1 MKLADFDVYKDLLFK
16 KSGLVVTPDK
26 SYLLDSRLTP
36 VAKKHGFASLD
47 AMGVALR
54 GIPPEPL
61 VKDIVEAMTTNE
73 TSFFR
78 DGKPF
83 EIFKQTVLP
92 WMSKSRGGARKIR
105 LWCAAASSGQEPY
118 TLAMLWKESQNLFP
132 GWSLEILA
140 TDISDDIL
148 ALARKGNY
156 SQFEVQ
162 RGLPIQ
168 LLMKYF
174 KQDGERWQISD
185 DLRKMIRYE
194 NFNLLDSMARLGQFD
209 IIFCRNV
216 LIYFDEPTK
225 KRILDSMST
234 LLPKDGFLFLGG
246 AETVFG
252 ITDKFKPM
260 DGQRGLYIL
269 PGGTHDT
276 VKATTG
282 TAPATPAAAQGGLAR

>member
-26 SYLLDSRLTP
+26 SYLLDSRLSP

-54 GIPPEPL
+54 GIPPDPL

-83 EIFKQTVLP
+83 DIFKQTVLP
-92 WMSKSRGGARKIR
+92 HMSKTRGASRKIR

-118 TLAMLWKESQNLFP
+118 TLAMVWKESQNLFP

-185 DLRKMIRYE
+185 ELRKMVRYE
-194 NFNLLDSMARLGQFD
+194 NFNLLESMARLGQFD

-225 KRILDSMST
+225 KRILDSMSA

-269 PGGTHDT
+269 PGGVHDGAGAA
-276 VKATTG
+276 KP
-282 TAPATPAAAQGGLAR
+282 TAAPAAAQGGLAR

>member
-1 MKLADFDVYKDLLFK
+1 MKLADFDVYKDLLFR
-16 KSGLVVTPDK
+16 KSGLVITPDK

-54 GIPPEPL
+54 GIPAEAL

-83 EIFKQTVLP
+83 DVFKQIVLSH
-92 WMSKSRGGARKIR
+92 MSKTRSTSRKIR
-105 LWCAAASSGQEPY
+105 MWCAAASSGQEPY
-118 TLAMLWKESQNLFP
+118 TLAMVWKESQALFP
-132 GWSLEILA
+132 GWTLEILA

-148 ALARKGNY
+148 SLARKGNY

-174 KQDGERWQISD
+174 KQEGERWQISD
-185 DLRKMIRYE
+185 DLRKMVRYE
-194 NFNLLDSMARLGQFD
+194 NFNLLDPMTRLGQFD

-225 KRILDSMST
+225 RRILDSMAG

-252 ITDKFKPM
+252 ITDKFKAM
-260 DGQRGLYIL
+260 EGQRGLYIL
-269 PGGTHDT
+269 PGGTHDAGAA
-276 VKATTG
+276 VKPSASG
-282 TAPATPAAAQGGLAR
+282 ASAVAQSGGAR

>member
-16 KSGLVVTPDK
+16 KSGLVITPDK

-83 EIFKQTVLP
+83 DIFKQVVLP
-92 WMSKSRGGARKIR
+92 HMSKTRGGTRKIR

-225 KRILDSMST
+225 RKILDSMST

-252 ITDKFKPM
+252 ITDKFKAM
-260 DGQRGLYIL
+260 EGQRGLYIL
-269 PGGTHDT
+269 PGGAHDAP
-276 VKATTG
+276 KAATG
-282 TAPATPAAAQGGLAR
+282 TATAAPAAAQGGLAR

>member
-1 MKLADFDVYKDLLFK
+1 MRLTDFDIYKDLLLK
-16 KSGLVVTPDK
+16 RSGLVLTPEK

-36 VAKKHGFASLD
+36 VAKKHGFASMD
-47 AMGVALR
+47 AMSMALR
-54 GIPPEPL
+54 GIPPEAL

-78 DGKPF
+78 DGRPF
-83 EIFKQTVLP
+83 DIFKQVVLP
-92 WMSKSRGGARKIR
+92 YMSKSRGSARKIR

-118 TLAMLWKESQNLFP
+118 TLAMLWKENQSLFP

-148 ALARKGNY
+148 NLARKGSY

-194 NFNLLDSMARLGQFD
+194 NFNLLDSMARLGSFD

-225 KRILDSMST
+225 RRILDSMSG

-252 ITDKFKPM
+252 ITEKFKPM
-260 DGQRGLYIL
+260 EGQRGLYIL
-269 PGGTHDT
+269 PGGAHD
-276 VKATTG
+276 VSP
-282 TAPATPAAAQGGLAR
+282 APAKPGAAASGTSSGTR